1 MAAAV
6 SCGRTTPGSR
16 KTTTWE
22 KDLLLG
28 SVYRNDVGEGV
39 DTGSVM
45 TGQPV
50 GMMPKAGVD
59 ILEVVYS
66 SKTGRS
72 WEGPAWN
79 DQTWSQGE
87 RCARFS

>member
-6 SCGRTTPGSR
+6 SCGRTTPGNR

-39 DTGSVM
+39 DTGSVT
-45 TGQPV
+45 TGQPA

-66 SKTGRS
+66 LETGRS
-72 WEGPAWN
+72 CVGAEMMLRGMNKRGW
-79 DQTWSQGE
+79 
-87 RCARFS
+87 

>member
-6 SCGRTTPGSR
+6 SCGRTTPGNR

-59 ILEVVYS
+59 ILEVLYS
-66 SKTGRS
+66 FEMERGCVGAETMLRGMNKRGRS
-72 WEGPAWN
+72 
-79 DQTWSQGE
+79 
-87 RCARFS
+87 R